1 MTENQDL
8 TKLSDQELLA
18 LYDELSVKVKLYDQY
33 QYAMKI
39 LINSLYGA
47 LGTNT
52 FRYYKLDMAE
62 AITLTGQL
70 MAMYIGD
77 KVNAFLAKLTNAQKD
92 FIIAGDT
99 DSVTGETMIRTEE
112 GAFSIEEIFIE
123 AIRQLEERGE
133 KIVVTK
139 NGAEVIPVDF
149 LKALTIQDSKLVY
162 KPVKYVMCHEVNKPL
177 HKVKTKRGNEVTVT
191 EDHSLMMYKNG
202 KLRKATV
209 HELQCGGELVEVV

>member
-1 MTENQDL
+1 MDENQDL

-18 LYDELSVKVKLYDQY
+18 LYDELSIKVKLYDQY

-77 KVNAFLAKLTNAQKD
+77 KVNAFLSKLTNAQKD

-112 GAFSIEEIFIE
+112 GAISIEEIFIE
-123 AIRQLEERGE
+123 AVRTLEENGE

-149 LKALTIQDSKLVY
+149 LKALTIHDNKLVY
-162 KPVKYVMCHEVNKPL
+162 KQVKYVMRHEVNKPL
-177 HKVKTKRGNEVTVT
+177 HTVKAKSGNEVTVT
-191 EDHSLMMYKNG
+191 EDHSLMMSKNG
-202 KLRKATV
+202 KLQKATIY
-209 HELQCGGELVEVV
+209 ELGGGELVEIV